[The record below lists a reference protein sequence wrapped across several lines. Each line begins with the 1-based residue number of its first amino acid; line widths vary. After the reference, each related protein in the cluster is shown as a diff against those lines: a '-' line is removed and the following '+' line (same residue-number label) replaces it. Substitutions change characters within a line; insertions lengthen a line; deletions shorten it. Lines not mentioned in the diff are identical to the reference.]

1 MKSKMKIIFSITMFF
16 ALVSVGVIKL
26 NKENA
31 AAYAAKG
38 KALSHHMKNSVK
50 DKKYSMKKFLRINMG
65 MNYKSVENILGVSEK
80 TGQINDK
87 RELMNHQW
95 KNSDDSY
102 IVVITKNNYVVSKI
116 EIGLEKINANI
127 SRVKYKKISRG
138 MSYEKVKNLV
148 GKGELLSETN
158 LMGSNSKMYQWVN
171 SDGSSMNITF
181 TNGIVDYKT
190 EKKLK

>member
-26 NKENA
+26 NKENT